1 MSSLYDVFCAIRADE
16 GDHVSTMQACLDPE
30 ATLRSPSLEKRVLA
44 GLALAA
50 AVGYLVSTG
59 DFVDL
64 TDYADVAGDA
74 VLEDGSAATGIGSA
88 ATGIVESLLAGMAG
102 FAQQVSG
109 ESIDVD
115 NVLEDGSAATGIVES
130 FLVGVASIA
139 QQLTNDEQEGS
150 VAALGTDLVE
160 TGAVGAFMATA
171 RQSLASVLTAIAEII
186 AVLL

>member
-50 AVGYLVSTG
+50 AVAYLVSTG

-64 TDYADVAGDA
+64 TDVADVAGDA
-74 VLEDGSAATGIGSA
+74 ALEDGSA

-102 FAQQVSG
+102 FAQQLTG

-115 NVLEDGSAATGIVES
+115 TVLEDGSAATGMVES
-130 FLVGVASIA
+130 LLAGVAGFA
-139 QQLTNDEQEGS
+139 QQITNDEQEGN

-160 TGAVGAFMATA
+160 TGAAGAFMFTA
-171 RQSLASVLTAIAEII
+171 RQSLASLLTAILEII
-186 AVLL
+186 AAAL

>member
-50 AVGYLVSTG
+50 ALGYLVSTG
-59 DFVDL
+59 DFVDV

-74 VLEDGSAATGIGSA
+74 VLEDGSAATGI
-88 ATGIVESLLAGMAG
+88 VESLLAGMAS

-109 ESIDVD
+109 DGVDVD
-115 NVLEDGSAATGIVES
+115 AVLEDGSATTGIVES
-130 FLVGVASIA
+130 FLVGVASIT

-150 VAALGTDLVE
+150 VAALGTDMLE
-160 TGAVGAFMATA
+160 TGVAGAFMGSI

>member
-59 DFVDL
+59 DFVDI

-74 VLEDGSAATGIGSA
+74 VLEDGSAATGI
-88 ATGIVESLLAGMAG
+88 VESLLAGMATL
-102 FAQQVSG
+102 AQRVTG
-109 ESIDVD
+109 ESVDVD
-115 NVLEDGSAATGIVES
+115 AVLEDGSAATGIVES
-130 FLVGVASIA
+130 FLVGVASIT
-139 QQLTNDEQEGS
+139 QQLANDEQEGS
-150 VAALGTDLVE
+150 VAALGTDIAE
-160 TGAVGAFMATA
+160 TGAAGPIMAAA
-171 RQSLASVLTAIAEII
+171 RQTLVSVLTAIAEFI

>member
-50 AVGYLVSTG
+50 ALGYLVSTG
-59 DFVDL
+59 DFVDV

-74 VLEDGSAATGIGSA
+74 VLEDGST
-88 ATGIVESLLAGMAG
+88 ATGIVESLLAGIAS
-102 FAQQVSG
+102 FTQQVSG
-109 ESIDVD
+109 DGVDVD
-115 NVLEDGSAATGIVES
+115 AVLEDGSATTGIVES
-130 FLVGVASIA
+130 FLVGVASIT

-150 VAALGTDLVE
+150 VVALGTDMVE
-160 TGAVGAFMATA
+160 TGVAAAFIGSI
-171 RQSLASVLTAIAEII
+171 RQSLVSILTAIAEII